1 MSNSRKLIRILTA
14 SKKRISW
21 AILFLLIILFITGR
35 FNAKNFK
42 LISPFVEPDLKGI
55 VEDSLYKT
63 TGKYGIYIKNLKTN
77 ESFSL
82 NEEEKFEPGSLYK
95 LKVMV
100 LVFEKIK
107 NGSLKEDKP
116 LIADIKQ
123 LNEYF
128 DISED
133 AAEFSSGKIEFTIK
147 SALEQ
152 MITISHNY
160 AALSLTKEIDGK
172 GLAKPTSPKE
182 VGEFF
187 GKLYRGE
194 IIDKEYSQKMI
205 DLLKRQKINDRI
217 PKLLPKEVEVAHKTG
232 DIEGFE
238 HDAGIV
244 FTPKGDYIFIA
255 LSKSNMPDAAG
266 VRIADLSKAVY
277 DYFTK

>member
-1 MSNSRKLIRILTA
+1 MRNSRKLIKTLIA
-14 SKKRISW
+14 SRKRVVW
-21 AILFLLIILFITGR
+21 VILFLLITLFIIGR
-35 FNAKNFK
+35 FNARNFK
-42 LISPFVEPDLKGI
+42 LVSPFLEPNLKGT

-63 TGKYGIYIKNLKTN
+63 TGKYGIYIKNLKTG
-77 ESFSL
+77 ETYFL
-82 NEEEKFEPGSLYK
+82 NEEERFDPGSLYK

-107 NGSLKEDKP
+107 EGSLKEDDT
-116 LIADIKQ
+116 LLADIKK

-128 DISED
+128 EIPDD
-133 AAEFSSGKIEFTIK
+133 AAEFSSGEIEFTIK

-160 AALSLTKEIDGK
+160 AALSLTKEINGE
-172 GLAKPTSPKE
+172 GLAKPTTPKE
-182 VGEFF
+182 VAQFF
-187 GKLYRGE
+187 EKLYKGE

-205 DLLKRQKINDRI
+205 DLLKKQKINDRI

-244 FTPKGDYIFIA
+244 FTPKGDYVFVA
-255 LSKSNMPDAAG
+255 LSESDMPDAAG
-266 VRIADLSKAVY
+266 KRIASLSKAVY